1 MPTLTFDIVN
11 LTNTERRAYFQFP
24 NATFTSYKPGR
35 TYALGL
41 RMKF

>member
-1 MPTLTFDIVN
+1 VVN
-11 LTNTERRAYFQFP
+11 ATDTVRRAYFQFS

-35 TYALGL
+35 TISVGM